1 MRSIQ
6 VKIGNQKKMVFC
18 ILSSLKNMGHP
29 RIQGKRDIVEC
40 KKACLNIATFAT
52 GLQQVGTDFI
62 QKL

>member
-52 GLQQVGTDFI
+52 GL
-62 QKL
+62 